1 MFENI
6 DFQVDIDNSMPET
19 NSTITIS
26 RMYDNSYEEILIDFF
41 DMSDYC
47 CANISGGYDDECF
60 CCEES
65 VRWNPENDDVDD
77 VYEDIKNAV
86 STVYAGITECRMRE
100 MFNKKTT
107 KI

>member
-1 MFENI
+1 
-6 DFQVDIDNSMPET
+6 
-19 NSTITIS
+19 
-26 RMYDNSYEEILIDFF
+26 
-41 DMSDYC
+41 MSDYC

-65 VRWNPENDDVDD
+65 VRWNPENDDVDE

-100 MFNKKTT
+100 LFNKKTT